1 MAKRKK
7 SAVPRGNKAPPQGG
21 KALGEVSV
29 AEPEGE
35 GKHHAKAGSGE
46 VSAGISPAVAAGVGA
61 PRVETPS
68 QSENRWRREGRDLEV
83 AAFRSRE
90 RERLRQEGM
99 SRRSA
104 HDEAWRRAVERFPPP
119 GVEPASPPPPE
130 PPPAP
135 APEVPA
141 GVQGLADLPADWPA
155 LSPNAGLQAEVAWVQ
170 ANRLRCVQGNT
181 VVLAQA
187 LGPAPSHAALSW
199 LETSILYPSK
209 WADVAVRATQHTEDE
224 QAMVKRE
231 RKSIAELE
239 AILKE
244 MAPRCPHCGELLC

>member
-1 MAKRKK
+1 MPRKK
-7 SAVPRGNKAPPQGG
+7 PAVPRGHKANPQGDTESG
-21 KALGEVSV
+21 DVATDRQPTERQEVESK
-29 AEPEGE
+29 P
-35 GKHHAKAGSGE
+35 GE
-46 VSAGISPAVAAGVGA
+46 VSADESPAVAVV
-61 PRVETPS
+61 PETRARAT
-68 QSENRWRREGRDLEV
+68 NRWILEGRRWDVDRRRKDVIRQGIAGGLTREAAADRAWEV
-83 AAFRSRE
+83 VMAE
-90 RERLRQEGM
+90 
-99 SRRSA
+99 
-104 HDEAWRRAVERFPPP
+104 FPPP
-119 GVEPASPPPPE
+119 GVEPASPPVPE
-130 PPPAP
+130 PPPTAEAP
-135 APEVPA
+135 T
-141 GVQGLADLPADWPA
+141 GVTGLADLPADWPA

-181 VVLAQA
+181 VVLSQA